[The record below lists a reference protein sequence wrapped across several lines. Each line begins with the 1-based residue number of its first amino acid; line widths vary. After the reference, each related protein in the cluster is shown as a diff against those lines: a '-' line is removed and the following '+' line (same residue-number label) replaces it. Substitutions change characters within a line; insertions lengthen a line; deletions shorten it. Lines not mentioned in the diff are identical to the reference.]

1 MYKYIYVS
9 LSVRKSLIYARRCH
23 MHFSFLSTLAKFHR
37 RGFSLSPLRH
47 GGRAFFSLLISRAFT
62 SHLFFGRERCVGH
75 VRDLWFANDRFF
87 HTIPG
92 CRRGGTLYYSVI
104 FPLGPLS
111 FCAAAAA
118 VARREGSV
126 ESLFWACCC
135 TALVVGTE
143 KCIIVDS
150 CFFQICS
157 ALSGCVVFLPPPQFL
172 KFNPFPST

>member
-1 MYKYIYVS
+1 M
-9 LSVRKSLIYARRCH
+9 RKSLIYARRCH

-37 RGFSLSPLRH
+37 RGFLLSPSVTEGELFFPSSLELLH
-47 GGRAFFSLLISRAFT
+47 LIFFSGASDVSVTCVFMICERSLLP
-62 SHLFFGRERCVGH
+62 H
-75 VRDLWFANDRFF
+75 D
-87 HTIPG
+87 IPG

>member
-47 GGRAFFSLLISRAFT
+47 GGRAFFPSLSLELLHLI
-62 SHLFFGRERCVGH
+62 FFSGASDVSVMCVIY
-75 VRDLWFANDRFF
+75 DLR
-87 HTIPG
+87 TIASSPRSPAVVEAEL
-92 CRRGGTLYYSVI
+92 CIILSFV
-104 FPLGPLS
+104 PLGPLS

-126 ESLFWACCC
+126 ESLFWACC

>member
-1 MYKYIYVS
+1 MPHAFFFFVYISKVPPTWLLALSLS
-9 LSVRKSLIYARRCH
+9 LSVTEGEL
-23 MHFSFLSTLAKFHR
+23 
-37 RGFSLSPLRH
+37 
-47 GGRAFFSLLISRAFT
+47 FFPLLISRAFT
-62 SHLFFGRERCVGH
+62 SPLFFGRERCVGH
-75 VRDLWFANDRFF
+75 VRIYDLRTIASSPRF
-87 HTIPG
+87 PG

-111 FCAAAAA
+111 FCAAAATVA

-157 ALSGCVVFLPPPQFL
+157 ALSGCVVFLPSPRFL
-172 KFNPFPST
+172 KFNPFPSM

>member
-1 MYKYIYVS
+1 MPYAFFFFVYISKVPPTWLLALSPPSRRASFFFPS
-9 LSVRKSLIYARRCH
+9 LSLELLHLI
-23 MHFSFLSTLAKFHR
+23 
-37 RGFSLSPLRH
+37 
-47 GGRAFFSLLISRAFT
+47 FFSGASDVSVT
-62 SHLFFGRERCVGH
+62 CVIY
-75 VRDLWFANDRFF
+75 DLR
-87 HTIPG
+87 TIASSPRSPG

-126 ESLFWACCC
+126 ESLFWACC

-172 KFNPFPST
+172 KFNPSPST